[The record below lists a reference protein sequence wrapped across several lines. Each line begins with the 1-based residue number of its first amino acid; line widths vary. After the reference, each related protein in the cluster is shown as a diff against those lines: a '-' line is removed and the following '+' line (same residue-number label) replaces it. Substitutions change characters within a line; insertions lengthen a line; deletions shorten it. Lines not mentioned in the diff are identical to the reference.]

1 MEKILEILFELL
13 WILCSIPGL
22 FVLFMFAFSFATGI
36 FTVKTPLK
44 PLLIVNLSVSITAA
58 LILFTANIMFEYWL
72 MGSAVNLVLI
82 GLMFL
87 LILLPNVILFI
98 KFRKQQEKYQFK
110 KHISN
115 SIILFLCHIPSM
127 VLIFWYMANL
137 FVQF

>member
-58 LILFTANIMFEYWL
+58 AALFTAAILYSYAL
-72 MGSAVNLVLI
+72 VGTILNLFLS

-87 LILLPNVILFI
+87 IILLPNVILFI
-98 KFRKQQEKYQFK
+98 KFRKQQETYQFK

-137 FVQF
+137 FVRF